1 MSANDE
7 FERVEQL
14 LRSAPAPAAVP
25 SGMLDVARE
34 AALGGP
40 GARERHTVVS
50 VARPRMPRLRLGR
63 LTAGVAVMAAA
74 AAAALVI
81 GVGGNGSPFDAQTTI
96 ALAGPHEA
104 SATVDFGSANHG
116 TRPMLVKIHNLRP
129 AGPGWYYEMWFQVS
143 GDEVSAV
150 TFNTSSSGEAT
161 VRSAISADMHWGTC
175 WVTREKVGG
184 PEGGDVVLRST

>member
-40 GARERHTVVS
+40 GAQRRTVVS
-50 VARPRMPRLRLGR
+50 VARPRVPRLRLGR

-96 ALAGPHEA
+96 ALAGPNEA
-104 SATVDFGSANHG
+104 SATVDFGAAKQG

-129 AGPGWYYEMWFQVS
+129 AGPGWYYEMWFRVS
-143 GDEVSAV
+143 NDEVSAV
-150 TFNTSSSGEAT
+150 TFNTSSSGDAT

-184 PEGGDVVLRST
+184 PDEGTVVLRST

>member
-14 LRSAPAPAAVP
+14 LRSAPAPASVP
-25 SGMLDVARE
+25 SGMIDVARE
-34 AALGGP
+34 AALGGT
-40 GARERHTVVS
+40 GAQRRSVVS
-50 VARPRMPRLRLGR
+50 VARPRVPRLRLGR

-96 ALAGPHEA
+96 ALAGPDQA
-104 SATVDFGSANHG
+104 SATVDFGAAKQG
-116 TRPMLVKIHNLRP
+116 TRPMLVKIHNLHP
-129 AGPGWYYEMWFQVS
+129 AGPGWYYEMWFKVS
-143 GDEVSAV
+143 DDEVSAV
-150 TFNTSSSGEAT
+150 TFNTSSSGDAT
-161 VRSAISADMHWGTC
+161 VRSAIPADMHWGTC

-184 PEGGDVVLRST
+184 PDEGTVVLRST

>member
-34 AALGGP
+34 AALGG
-40 GARERHTVVS
+40 REAQRRTVVS
-50 VARPRMPRLRLGR
+50 VARPRVPRLRLGR

-81 GVGGNGSPFDAQTTI
+81 GVGGNGTPFDAQTTI
-96 ALAGPHEA
+96 ALAGPNEA
-104 SATVDFGSANHG
+104 SATVDFGAAKQG

-129 AGPGWYYEMWFQVS
+129 AGPGWYYEMWFRVS
-143 GDEVSAV
+143 NDEVSAV
-150 TFNTSSSGEAT
+150 TFNTSSSGDAT

-184 PEGGDVVLRST
+184 PDEGTVVLRST

>member
-1 MSANDE
+1 MSTNDE

-40 GARERHTVVS
+40 GAQRRTVVS

-96 ALAGPHEA
+96 ALAGPNEA
-104 SATVDFGSANHG
+104 SATVDFGAAKQG

-129 AGPGWYYEMWFQVS
+129 AGPGWYYEMWFRVS
-143 GDEVSAV
+143 NDEVSAV
-150 TFNTSSSGEAT
+150 TFNTSSSGDAT

-184 PEGGDVVLRST
+184 PDEGTVVLRST

>member
-14 LRSAPAPAAVP
+14 LRSAPAPAAEGRLAGDVEH
-25 SGMLDVARE
+25 SGRYGGRE
-34 AALGGP
+34 AQ
-40 GARERHTVVS
+40 RRTVVS
-50 VARPRMPRLRLGR
+50 VARPRVPRLRLGR

-81 GVGGNGSPFDAQTTI
+81 GVGGNGTPFDAQTTI
-96 ALAGPHEA
+96 ALAGPNEA
-104 SATVDFGSANHG
+104 SATVDFGAAKQG

-129 AGPGWYYEMWFQVS
+129 AGPGWYYEMWFKVS
-143 GDEVSAV
+143 NDEVSAV
-150 TFNTSSSGEAT
+150 TFNTSSSGNAT

-184 PEGGDVVLRST
+184 PDEGTVILRST